1 VDYPG
6 LKDMVYT
13 PLVPKAG
20 NHFWTLSLDSIS
32 VGGTPVNA
40 PAVSGAPTFPAFTP
54 LPALDVTLCRT
65 TPESQPRYLPSF
77 TTVFI

>member
-1 VDYPG
+1 MHPHAPSTLLIGAVDYPG

-40 PAVSGAPTFPAFTP
+40 PAVSGAPTFPALLHSLLLT
-54 LPALDVTLCRT
+54 
-65 TPESQPRYLPSF
+65 
-77 TTVFI
+77 